1 MLYWLFSFL
10 NTIFKINDI
19 DKIDKSSFEFVQ
31 KMEQV
36 LRVLIKYQQRWAQS
50 VTQSY
55 ATIIVN
61 NNLIGSYRI
70 IFIYDLTLLPIVI
83 KLIYL

>member
-19 DKIDKSSFEFVQ
+19 DRIDKSSFEFVQ

-36 LRVLIKYQQRWAQS
+36 LRVLIKCQQRWAQS

-61 NNLIGSYRI
+61 NNLIGIYRI